1 MSAMACEE
9 LREVAA
15 ELALA
20 TLPGKERAAALAHI
34 DRCADCRR
42 AVEELADAADALLLC
57 APEAEPPAGFA
68 RRVLSG
74 LGPPRASRR
83 RARALARV
91 AAVAATVLSLGVA
104 TGIGVHQSAPASR
117 PALALQAPG
126 VRVARFVSGPGEHV
140 EGEVFADAGRS
151 SSVFMTVRDDG
162 SSDTYR
168 CELELADG
176 QLIEIGSFQLHD
188 GIGSWGKGIATDL
201 HQLKAVRLLDENGA
215 PAASAS
221 LA

>member
-1 MSAMACEE
+1 MSAMACVE

-34 DRCADCRR
+34 DRCADCRL

-68 RRVLSG
+68 GRVFSG
-74 LGPPRASRR
+74 LSPAQSSRR
-83 RARALARV
+83 RARARV
-91 AAVAATVLSLGVA
+91 AAVAAAVLSLGVA
-104 TGIGVHQSAPASR
+104 TGIGVSHESAPSLRSTSA
-117 PALALQAPG
+117 PEAPG

-168 CELELADG
+168 CELELDDG

-188 GIGSWGKGIATDL
+188 GIGSWGKSIATDL
-201 HQLKAVRLLDENGA
+201 HQLKTVRLLDEHGA